1 MNQYLYQIINKNK
14 NYKLIFYI
22 NIILDIKFLRNKK
35 NIFIILYNFYIL
47 FYY

>member
-35 NIFIILYNFYIL
+35 NIFIIL
-47 FYY
+47 